1 MTDRRVHL
9 DDARGID
16 AHFFHKIVKPM
27 VRAPRLHCH
36 DSFEIAY
43 FLDGEG
49 EYTVG
54 GRIYPIHRGDAFLF
68 GSYEPHYITRIEEGT
83 TLHTLNLHFT
93 RSLLCSNEESVLDNS
108 YFRFFLDRDE
118 RFSNRIP
125 AGDVING
132 EIRAFLQRCET
143 LFEQS
148 PEDILLALKPMTAS
162 LLNDLRVA
170 AHLPASGN
178 AAVRLNGRFQTV
190 CQFIIDHYN
199 QPLTLEQMAASVNM
213 SKAYF
218 STQFKRMNGISPW
231 DYLQIQRIRHALS
244 MIADTDMT
252 MLDIALKCGFNN
264 TANFNRAFL
273 KVTGRTPKSYRK
285 RAADAE

>member
-1 MTDRRVHL
+1 MLDRHIRLNDDKDIDVHY
-9 DDARGID
+9 
-16 AHFFHKIVKPM
+16 FHKIVKPM

-54 GRIYPIHRGDAFLF
+54 GRIYQICRGDAFLF

-93 RSLLCSNEESVLDNS
+93 RSLLCSNDDSVLDNS
-108 YFRFFLDRDE
+108 YFRFFLDRDDH
-118 RFSNRIP
+118 FSNRIP
-125 AGDVING
+125 CGTAINR
-132 EIRAFLQRCET
+132 EILTFMQRCEQ
-143 LFEQS
+143 LFDQS
-148 PEDILLALKPMTAS
+148 PEEIILALKPMAAT
-162 LLNDLRVA
+162 LLNDLRVD

-178 AAVRLNGRFQTV
+178 AAVRLNRRFQTV
-190 CQFIIDHYN
+190 CQFMIDHYN
-199 QPLTLEQMAASVNM
+199 QPLTLEQIAASVNM

-231 DYLQIQRIRHALS
+231 DYLQIQRVRHALIL
-244 MIADTDMT
+244 IADTDMT

-273 KVTGRTPKSYRK
+273 KVTGKTPKSYRK
-285 RAADAE
+285 RVAETE